1 MKKKVMWSRK
11 RQADFFENLSYLLS
25 VGYDLE
31 NALKMVQLLLKL
43 PAQQII
49 CILTALKSGATFS
62 QVMTPYVRQELIQQ
76 LDFATVH
83 GRLVNLLQ
91 ALGKRERER
100 LLQYRKLRQ
109 MLLYPVVLLVLLSF
123 MLVGFLL
130 FLLPELRQL
139 GVNLQLLDA
148 KVSFYYVLV
157 FVLINT
163 LVGCCYFK
171 KQSWYKRLK
180 ILMKMP
186 LIGKIVKLSIEYYIC
201 LQLGLLLTS
210 GVELSTIVKRARQS
224 TKYELTAYIGNKA
237 WEALNN
243 GQTIDQFI
251 MNLELLP
258 KECALLFTRG
268 QPQYKVG
275 EEFQI
280 LAQRKFQLLD
290 ELIQKYMTFIQ
301 PICFAVIG
309 VVVIGMYYLTL
320 VPMYQNMGDII
331 Q

>member
-43 PAQQII
+43 PNQQMMS
-49 CILTALKSGATFS
+49 ILAALESGDTFS
-62 QVMTPYVRQELIQQ
+62 KVMTPYVRQELIQQ

-100 LLQYRKLRQ
+100 LFQYRK
-109 MLLYPVVLLVLLSF
+109 
-123 MLVGFLL
+123 
-130 FLLPELRQL
+130 LRQL

-148 KVSFYYVLV
+148 KVSWYYLLV
-157 FVLINT
+157 FVLI
-163 LVGCCYFK
+163 VIVAGCYYLK

-180 ILMKMP
+180 LLMKMP

-224 TKYELTAYIGNKA
+224 TQDELTAYIGNKA

-243 GQTIDQFI
+243 GRTIDQFI
-251 MNLELLP
+251 MDLELLP
-258 KECALLFTRG
+258 KECTLLFTRG
-268 QPQYKVG
+268 QPQHKVG

-280 LAQRKFQLLD
+280 LAQRKFQVLD

>member
-43 PAQQII
+43 PNQQMMS
-49 CILTALKSGATFS
+49 ILAALESGATFS
-62 QVMTPYVRQELIQQ
+62 RVMTPYVRGELIQQ

-100 LLQYRKLRQ
+100 LFQYRKLRQ
-109 MLLYPVVLLVLLSF
+109 VLLYPVVLLILLGF
-123 MLVGFLL
+123 MLVGFLV

-139 GVNLQLLDA
+139 GVDLQLLDT
-148 KVSFYYVLV
+148 KVSWYYLLV
-157 FVLINT
+157 FVLI
-163 LVGCCYFK
+163 VIVAGCYYLK

-180 ILMKMP
+180 LLMKVP

-210 GVELSTIVKRARQS
+210 GVELSTIVQRARQS
-224 TKYELTAYIGNKA
+224 TQDKLTAYIGNKA

-243 GQTIDQFI
+243 GRTIDQFI
-251 MNLELLP
+251 MDLELLP
-258 KECALLFTRG
+258 KECTLLFTRG
-268 QPQYKVG
+268 QPQHKVG

-280 LAQRKFQLLD
+280 LAQRKFQVLD